1 MKFLYLENFY
11 KEWRDI
17 LVIGKTI
24 ERDDRKYHI
33 IGMTLDDAAN
43 LYIIEPYSEPENNS
57 HVKRG
62 VRNQRRIMKESR
74 GKETYEV
81 TYLQCSDFYLGD
93 QHLQVRSG
101 TGGSLKY
108 SKENY
113 GEIQIFFDMLR
124 AGWMIPEWLKDE
136 EWDNLQLVTLNI
148 EGMEKLPEYSPEMPI
163 TIKHSPSAIQHIVE
177 KTVTL
182 NVGKSRSFSFID
194 YYGDKVQCFIN
205 DVTLIDVWKEAEE
218 KFADPRYAENFSEE
232 QIQEMKN
239 CHYEML
245 EQTCPKGMCYIG
257 VEYECSKDIG
267 LQFYSKDFLKSF
279 PETHGASSYFFLMNS
294 KTDKKTGTHGLPLKS
309 YAIQTAV
316 SPDTTE
322 IPAELFLYM
331 EKIDAWEE
339 TV

>member
-1 MKFLYLENFY
+1 MKFLHLENLY
-11 KEWRDI
+11 KEWREI

-24 ERDDRKYHI
+24 ERDGRKYHI
-33 IGMTLDDAAN
+33 VGMTLDDTAT

-62 VRNQRRIMKESR
+62 VRNQRRIMKENR

-93 QHLQVRSG
+93 QHLQVLGG

-113 GEIQIFFDMLR
+113 REIQIFFDMLR

-182 NVGKSRSFSFID
+182 NVGKSCSFSFID
-194 YYGDKVQCFIN
+194 YYGDNVQS
-205 DVTLIDVWKEAEE
+205 L
-218 KFADPRYAENFSEE
+218 
-232 QIQEMKN
+232 
-239 CHYEML
+239 
-245 EQTCPKGMCYIG
+245 
-257 VEYECSKDIG
+257 
-267 LQFYSKDFLKSF
+267 
-279 PETHGASSYFFLMNS
+279 
-294 KTDKKTGTHGLPLKS
+294 
-309 YAIQTAV
+309 
-316 SPDTTE
+316 
-322 IPAELFLYM
+322 
-331 EKIDAWEE
+331 
-339 TV
+339 

>member
-11 KEWRDI
+11 KGWRDM

-24 ERDDRKYHI
+24 ERDGRKYHI
-33 IGMTLDDAAN
+33 VGMTLDDTAQ

-57 HVKRG
+57 YVKRG
-62 VRNQRRIMKESR
+62 ARNQRRIMKENR
-74 GKETYEV
+74 GNETYEV
-81 TYLQCSDFYLGD
+81 SYLQCSDFYLGD
-93 QHLQVRSG
+93 QHLQVRGG

-113 GEIQIFFDMLR
+113 GEIKLFFDMLR
-124 AGWMIPEWLKDE
+124 AGWTIPEWLKDE

-148 EGMEKLPEYSPEMPI
+148 EGMTKLPEYSPEMPI
-163 TIKHSPSAIQHIVE
+163 TIKHSHSAIQHIVE

-182 NVGKSRSFSFID
+182 NVGKSRSFSFTD

-239 CHYEML
+239 RHYEML
-245 EQTCPKGMCYIG
+245 EQSCPKGMCYIG
-257 VEYECSKDIG
+257 VEYECSKDIS
-267 LQFYSKDFLKSF
+267 LQFYSKEFLSSF
-279 PETHGASSYFFLMNS
+279 PETNGASSTFLLMRLKS
-294 KTDKKTGTHGLPLKS
+294 DKKTGTHGLPLKGC
-309 YAIQTAV
+309 AIQTAV
-316 SPDTTE
+316 SPDTTK
-322 IPAELFLYM
+322 ILAELFLYM

-339 TV
+339 TI